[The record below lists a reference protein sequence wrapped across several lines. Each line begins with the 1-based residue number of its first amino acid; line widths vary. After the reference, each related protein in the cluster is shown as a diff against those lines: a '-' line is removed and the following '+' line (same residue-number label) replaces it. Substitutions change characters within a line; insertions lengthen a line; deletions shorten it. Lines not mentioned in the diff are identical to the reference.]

1 MTNIGGERTQSRA
14 PEQTANLYRIDIQ
27 LMVENPATDSTPANS
42 VTDVER
48 EIICIWV
55 RDSSKALAEL
65 QQSFEIARPDDTS
78 PLIARFVY
86 NTVHP
91 GDIGF
96 GDIVEAKVRTKFG

>member
-1 MTNIGGERTQSRA
+1 
-14 PEQTANLYRIDIQ
+14 
-27 LMVENPATDSTPANS
+27 MVENPATDSTPANS

-78 PLIARFVY
+78 PTHSTFRVQYRSSRRYRIRRY
-86 NTVHP
+86 S
-91 GDIGF
+91 
-96 GDIVEAKVRTKFG
+96 